1 MGKAARE
8 AAAAKPKAAGAAAA
22 TTIGV
27 AESEERGAN
36 KRKQVT
42 DDEDDSSD
50 DDEQDDDDATVGGVT
65 NKQRALIQAAFVGD
79 DVEGEFAADKAK
91 EVEGELP
98 KVRLMTRDRH
108 SYYLPGDVARR
119 QLDVNRSSAS
129 SRQRQCERRGP
140 SVSYC

>member
-1 MGKAARE
+1 MPAPYLGGALGNEKMTKAARE

-27 AESEERGAN
+27 AGSEGRGLN
-36 KRKQVT
+36 NRKQAT
-42 DDEDDSSD
+42 EDEEDNSEDEDDD
-50 DDEQDDDDATVGGVT
+50 NATVGGVT

-98 KVRLMTRDRH
+98 KVRLMT
-108 SYYLPGDVARR
+108 
-119 QLDVNRSSAS
+119 
-129 SRQRQCERRGP
+129 
-140 SVSYC
+140 